1 VDIQKLT
8 IGQMAELNHVTC
20 QTLRHYDK
28 EGLLKP
34 YFVDLQ
40 SGYRYYHINQSAR
53 LDMIQYLK
61 ACGVPLAA
69 IKRQL
74 EADNPKQFYDYL
86 VKQLNAIE
94 DTISL
99 LNSSK
104 MSILR
109 TISNYEKYE
118 SLPKDATIFFEY
130 IPERFIYKY
139 TSPNNFFEQDDS
151 GYEMMLRELKKNLY
165 DKNLPPSY
173 FCNVGTIIKKAYLEK
188 KTLFSN
194 EVFVFVDK
202 KSSIDYETEVLS
214 QGMYIC
220 LCSDDFYREAEFALE
235 LLNKIK
241 NMNYV
246 IVGDYICEVIAE
258 FPAMNHISRKMF
270 YKIQIPVK
278 LK

>member
-1 VDIQKLT
+1 MDIQKLT
-8 IGQMAELNHVTC
+8 IGQMAKLNHVTC

-28 EGLLKP
+28 EGLLTP
-34 YFVDLQ
+34 YFIDLQ

-61 ACGVPLAA
+61 ACGVPLAT
-69 IKRQL
+69 IKNQL
-74 EADNPKQFYDYL
+74 EADNPKDFYNYL
-86 VKQLNAIE
+86 TKQLTAIE
-94 DTISL
+94 DTIST

-104 MSILR
+104 LSILR

-139 TSPNNFFEQDDS
+139 TCPHNFFEQDDS
-151 GYEMMLRELKKNLY
+151 GYEMMLRELKQNLY
-165 DKNLPPSY
+165 DKNLPASY

-188 KTLFSN
+188 EILFSN

-202 KSSIDYETEVLS
+202 KSSADYEIAVLP
-214 QGMYIC
+214 QGMYVC
-220 LCSDDFYREAEFALE
+220 LCSDDFYRESEFALK
-235 LLNKIK
+235 LINTIK

-246 IVGDYICEVIAE
+246 IVGDYVCEVIAE
-258 FPAMNHISRKMF
+258 FPAMNHVPRKMF

-278 LK
+278 LE